1 MFDIAKK
8 WLLIGAVMLIIACGN
23 KDKAV
28 KIPNNIIPPTE
39 MVGVLVDFHLA
50 EAAIRQAQEKN
61 LDVNQISN
69 QYYYSLL
76 KKHGITRKKYAESL
90 QFYSQNS
97 KEYQKIYK
105 EVVVELSK
113 MQSFVISK
121 KAKIE
126 SEE

>member
-23 KDKAV
+23 KDKAI

-50 EAAIRQAQEKN
+50 EAVIRNAQEKN
-61 LDVNQISN
+61 MDLNQVSN

-76 KKHGITRKKYAESL
+76 KKHGITRKQYGESL
-90 QFYSQNS
+90 QFYTQNI

-121 KAKIE
+121 KTKIE
-126 SEE
+126 SDE

>member
-1 MFDIAKK
+1 MFDNAKK
-8 WLLIGAVMLIIACGN
+8 WLLIGAAMLIVACGN

-28 KIPNNIIPPTE
+28 KIPINIIPPTE

-50 EAAIRQAQEKN
+50 EAVIRNAQEKN
-61 LDVNQISN
+61 MDVNQTSN

-76 KKHGITRKKYAESL
+76 KKHGITRKKYTESL
-90 QFYSQNS
+90 KFYSQNS

-121 KAKIE
+121 KAKVA